1 MSPVSRLQQLS
12 KAACA
17 VVPAMLIMPSGA
29 LAQTEPRVTVDV
41 SLNGTADSNPFLETN
56 GASTLSGTLQVD
68 PKVYWED
75 ETTSVVVEASVR
87 MTQYLRRYGND
98 LSGRV
103 GATATRQLNTRTS
116 FTATAG
122 YLSSRST
129 LRDFFLGS
137 VNAPLDPV
145 EFPDA
150 NFTDVTI
157 AGRRQRIE
165 TLDASLGFN
174 HILSEDE
181 TINFFGATSYS
192 RLSDTVQPDFR
203 TATIGAG
210 YGRRLSERTTINAG
224 LTGTLADYIGTKN
237 GDARILGP
245 KFGIDNKI
253 NERVNWTA
261 NIGVSVASVDDA
273 LGVSQTKTYLTGSFS
288 ICDKGVESALC
299 GSFSRSAEP
308 TALGGVR
315 AVTNLAAV
323 FDKTLSRSER
333 LVLSARY
340 GQTGQSSAPV
350 QITGA
355 RNIQIYG
362 ASGTYSKDISERLAF
377 VITPSFTKE
386 VERRFRNE
394 TNYAVTVGVRLR
406 LGKLR

>member
-1 MSPVSRLQQLS
+1 MSPVSYLQHLS

-17 VVPAMLIMPSGA
+17 VVPAMLILPSGA

-68 PKVYWED
+68 PRVYWED
-75 ETTSVVVEASVR
+75 ETTSVVVQASVR

-137 VNAPLDPV
+137 INAPLDPV
-145 EFPDA
+145 EFPDS
-150 NFTDVTI
+150 NFSDVTI
-157 AGRRQRIE
+157 AGRRTRVE
-165 TLDASLGFN
+165 TLDASLGLN
-174 HILSEDE
+174 HVLSEDE
-181 TINFFGATSYS
+181 TINVFGATSYS
-192 RLSDTVQPDFR
+192 RLSGANQPDYR
-203 TATIGAG
+203 TASIGAG

-224 LTGTLADYIGTKN
+224 LTGTLADYIGTRI
-237 GDARILGP
+237 GDAQILGP
-245 KFGIDNKI
+245 KVGIDNKI

-261 NIGVSVASVDDA
+261 DIGVSVASVDDA
-273 LGVSQTKTYLTGSFS
+273 LGASRTKTYLTGTFS

-340 GQTGQSSAPV
+340 GQTSQSTAQGPV
-350 QITGA
+350 TGA

-362 ASGTYSKDISERLAF
+362 ASGTYSKDISSRLAF
-377 VITPSFTKE
+377 VITPSFTKV
-386 VERRFRNE
+386 VERRFSDE
-394 TNYAVTVGVRLR
+394 SNYAVTVGVRLR